1 MMSENTENNRN
12 STVMPLEDNGK
23 SAAGYASG
31 KPNGAL
37 ANVRRSK
44 FSTVLRFLPMLPVF
58 LLGGIVGLYFQ
69 PPGLQSFFRMT
80 GLEPGGGTDFPIA
93 HAIEQVREQKE
104 LSLVAEGDVVALGR
118 VIPKDDVI
126 TLAMPFGAGDARVSE
141 ITVSSADV
149 VTENDVIAYLDN
161 RDALQ
166 AALSAAN
173 SDVDVQSASLNQARA
188 NVAANRKEAEA
199 SLNRAQATSVEAS
212 ASLSRN
218 KKLLDKGVISR
229 AAYDT
234 AYARASE
241 AARDVDRNQITLSRY
256 QSPEEEQADIILANA
271 KLVSAQVQRQK
282 AETDLE
288 KSVVRAPISGTV
300 LSVNVRAGERPGNE
314 GIVNLGNTDVM
325 TVEAEVYQSLIG
337 RVAVGDPA
345 TVIAEA
351 FDRTLNGVVTA
362 IGLEIGKQTI
372 TSADPAANTDA
383 RVVDVI
389 VTLDEQS
396 TEIASRFTNLEAVVR
411 IDAGRKE

>member
-1 MMSENTENNRN
+1 
-12 STVMPLEDNGK
+12 
-23 SAAGYASG
+23 
-31 KPNGAL
+31 
-37 ANVRRSK
+37 
-44 FSTVLRFLPMLPVF
+44 MLPVF

-93 HAIEQVREQKE
+93 QAIEQIREQKE

-118 VIPKDDVI
+118 VIPKDDVV

-141 ITVSSADV
+141 LTVSSADV

-166 AALSAAN
+166 AALLAAN

-212 ASLSRN
+212 ASLRRN

-314 GIVNLGNTDVM
+314 GVVNLGNTDVM